1 MVHPGQEVELSDGA
15 GLVSLQVLQ
24 VEAPYQEVLTPDVLR
39 HQIHL
44 NADKQKIRLRKEMR
58 NMDTFL

>member
-1 MVHPGQEVELSDGA
+1 MELSDGA

>member
-1 MVHPGQEVELSDGA
+1 MELSDGA
-15 GLVSLQVLQ
+15 GLVSLQVLE

-44 NADKQKIRLRKEMR
+44 NADKQKSKM
-58 NMDTFL
+58 